1 MQLLSCA
8 AAATAKKHQT
18 TTPEVDSLAADL
30 VTIKDLWAKLDA
42 LLAKHNLP
50 RISKTT
56 IAPAPT
62 NAANSVPKNA
72 VSTLPKNTVPKNA
85 AGPAIPKNSAP
96 VKAGAEDNY
105 GDILNLAYLFYEG
118 QMSGKLPTWNRLLV
132 GKPGGY
138 KTSAHLN
145 DGKDIGVDL
154 SGGYYDAG
162 GEHHTAQQ
170 GFGVGDKGLGVWFWV
185 GLPQTLTLW
194 HCSSTIVKVHAA
206 YCHAGLYAAHYRV
219 QQQQQLS

>member
-1 MQLLSCA
+1 VQLLSCA

-30 VTIKDLWAKLDA
+30 VTIKELWAKLDA

-50 RISKTT
+50 RISKNT
-56 IAPAPT
+56 IAPAPK

-85 AGPAIPKNSAP
+85 AGPTIPKNSAP
-96 VKAGAEDNY
+96 KAGGEDNY
-105 GDILNLAYLFYEG
+105 GEILNLAYLFYEG
-118 QMSGKLPTWNRLLV
+118 QMSGKLPTWNRLLA

-162 GEHHTAQQ
+162 GEA
-170 GFGVGDKGLGVWFWV
+170 
-185 GLPQTLTLW
+185 
-194 HCSSTIVKVHAA
+194 STEPALHLVCCLHA
-206 YCHAGLYAAHYRV
+206 CCAAHHQV
-219 QQQQQLS
+219 QQQQQLFIQCLTCTFGRPC